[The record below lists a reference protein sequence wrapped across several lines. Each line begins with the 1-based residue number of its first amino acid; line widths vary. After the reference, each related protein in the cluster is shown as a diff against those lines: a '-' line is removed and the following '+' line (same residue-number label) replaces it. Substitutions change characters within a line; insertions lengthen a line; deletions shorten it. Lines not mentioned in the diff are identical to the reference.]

1 MFMEQ
6 KTDFDEKDEII
17 AEKESEIKKLSNTKE
32 TFDQVQVDLSKK
44 NLLLKEY
51 ENEINM
57 LRDVQKSNDISD
69 FIEAEN
75 FVLKS

>member
-1 MFMEQ
+1 MEQ

>member
-1 MFMEQ
+1 MDE
-6 KTDFDEKDEII
+6 KKEFDEKDEII
-17 AEKESEIKKLSNTKE
+17 AEKESEIKKLYNNKE
-32 TFDQVQVDLSKK
+32 TYDKVQVDLSKK

-51 ENEINM
+51 ENEIIM